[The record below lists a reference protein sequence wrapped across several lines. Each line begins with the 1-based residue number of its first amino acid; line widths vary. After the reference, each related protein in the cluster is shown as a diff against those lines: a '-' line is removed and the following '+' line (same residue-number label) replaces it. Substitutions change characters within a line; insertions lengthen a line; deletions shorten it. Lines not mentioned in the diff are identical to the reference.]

1 MNVKAERIE
10 QMIQLVNRNLMMIIG
25 GQRDGITP
33 LEARKLQKVDTV
45 IFGHDKFAYEMVH
58 FINSAGPKIEG
69 DKSMFGFWEGT
80 FLNGLENLLVECA
93 VVSDE
98 IERDCFVSRVYCW
111 FSDKLQERRD
121 VPRTAKVGLD
131 QLVTSISALSKEAKH
146 TLQGLKDYDP
156 TQTVD
161 HRSKLM
167 DESQPGD
174 HVSCCDLFSLFYFF
188 MRFLMRFII

>member
-10 QMIQLVNRNLMMIIG
+10 QMIQLVNRNLLMIIG

-33 LEARKLQKVDTV
+33 LETRKLQKVDTV

-58 FINSAGPKIEG
+58 FINSAGPKVEG
-69 DKSMFGFWEGT
+69 DKSLFGLWEST

-98 IERDCFVSRVYCW
+98 IERDCFVSRIYCW
-111 FSDKLQERRD
+111 FSDKLTERRD
-121 VPRTAKVGLD
+121 VPRTAQVGLD
-131 QLVTSISALSKEAKH
+131 QLVTSIVSLSKEAKH

-156 TQTVD
+156 AQTVD

-167 DESQPGD
+167 DDNPPVD
-174 HVSCCDLFSLFYFF
+174 PVCFIFSLRFF
-188 MRFLMRFII
+188 VITSVNIIRVLF